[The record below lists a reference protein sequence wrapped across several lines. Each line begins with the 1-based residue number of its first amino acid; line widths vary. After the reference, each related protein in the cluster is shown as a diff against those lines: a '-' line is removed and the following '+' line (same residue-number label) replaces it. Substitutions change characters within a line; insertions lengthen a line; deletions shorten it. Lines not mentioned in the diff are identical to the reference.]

1 MRLIKVV
8 HLPKKWI
15 SKVFNK
21 HDFWVWKLKFHDLK
35 APSATVSIQKFEF
48 SFKTYSLYLIKF
60 IYSIKPLLYP
70 RIRNSITHLAWG
82 PKIWDDSDGVSWNLM
97 RFHEFF
103 FQINMELRNRK
114 RRMLTWKK
122 YKKCWLDKSTCT

>member
-48 SFKTYSLYLIKF
+48 SLKPIHFIDKIYLFNQATF
-60 IYSIKPLLYP
+60 IPE
-70 RIRNSITHLAWG
+70 N
-82 PKIWDDSDGVSWNLM
+82 
-97 RFHEFF
+97 
-103 FQINMELRNRK
+103 
-114 RRMLTWKK
+114 
-122 YKKCWLDKSTCT
+122 